1 MFKIVKKHRFSEK
14 VFLFEIEAPLIAKSR
29 KAGNFVIVRVDEK
42 GERMPLTIADADVT
56 KGTITLVVQE
66 VGLSSIKLCNLN
78 EGDCV
83 ADVVGPLGN
92 PTHIE
97 KFGTVICAGGGVGVA
112 PMLPIIRALKT
123 AGNRVL
129 SVIAGRN
136 KDLIILE
143 DEVRASSD
151 ELIIMTDDGSYGEK
165 GVVTVGIEKFI
176 KQEGH
181 VDKAFAIGPP
191 IMMKFCCLL
200 TQKYGI
206 PTDVSLNTIMVDGT
220 GMCGACRLTIG
231 GKTKF
236 VCIDGPEFDGALVDW
251 DEMFKRM
258 GTFKR
263 AEQEELEHFEEHVT
277 AASTTASPGPS
288 KGGEHGASVDND
300 KKDYE
305 VKKENNLAGA
315 EGKNDAEY
323 TAADKNNAGVSIDE
337 LTSRDAQWRK
347 DLRAAVKPKERTA
360 IERVKMPELDPAYRA
375 TTRTEE
381 VNIGLTPEMAM
392 TEAKR
397 CLDCAK
403 PSCVEGCPVNINIP
417 SFVKNIERGD
427 FLSAAKVLKQTSA
440 LPAVCGRV
448 CPQEKQ
454 CESRCIHLKM
464 NEPAVAIGYLERF
477 AADYERES
485 GNISIPEIAPANGMK
500 IAVVG
505 SGPSG
510 LSFAGDM
517 VKRGYEVYVFEALH
531 DIGGVLKY
539 GIPEFRLPN
548 RIVDVEID
556 NLRKMGVHF
565 ETDCIVG
572 KTISIEQLEADG
584 FKGIFVGSGAGL
596 PNFMD
601 IPGENLINIMSS
613 NEYLTRVNLMDA
625 ANPTT
630 DTPMNF
636 GKRVM
641 VVGGGNTAMDSCRTA
656 KRLGAE
662 VTIVYRRSEAE
673 MPARLEEVKHAREE
687 GIEFLTLH
695 NPIEYIGDENG
706 AVRQA
711 VLEVMRLGEP
721 DASGRRRP
729 EPTGETKT
737 IDVDQ
742 VIVAIGVSPN
752 PLVPKS
758 VDGLELGRKNTIV
771 VDDTMRSSRPDLFAG
786 GDIVRGGATVILA
799 MGDGR
804 RAAENMDKQLRGE

>member
-1 MFKIVKKHRFSEK
+1 MNKIVRKEQFSEK

-29 KAGNFVIVRVDEK
+29 KAGNFVIVRVGKK
-42 GERMPLTIADADVT
+42 GERMPLTIADANIEN
-56 KGTITLVVQE
+56 GTITIVVQK
-66 VGLSSIKLCNLN
+66 VGLSSVKLCNLN
-78 EGDCV
+78 VGDYV
-83 ADVVGPLGN
+83 TDVVGPLGN

-112 PMLPIIRALKT
+112 PMLPIIKALKA

-129 SVIAGRN
+129 SVLAGRN
-136 KDLIILE
+136 RDLIILE
-143 DEVRASSD
+143 DEVRKNSD
-151 ELIIMTDDGSYGEK
+151 ETIIMTDDGSYGEK
-165 GVVTVGIEKFI
+165 GVVTVGIEKLI
-176 KQEGH
+176 NQEH
-181 VDKAFAIGPP
+181 IDKVFAIGPP

-200 TQKYGI
+200 TQKYNI
-206 PTDVSLNTIMVDGT
+206 STDVSLNTIMVDGT

-263 AEQEELEHFEEHVT
+263 AEKEEMEHYQEHIDGLNEKQVVE
-277 AASTTASPGPS
+277 TTDIKMDVEPT
-288 KGGEHGASVDND
+288 ND
-300 KKDYE
+300 PIE
-305 VKKENNLAGA
+305 V
-315 EGKNDAEY
+315 
-323 TAADKNNAGVSIDE
+323 
-337 LTSRDAQWRK
+337 LTDRDAQWRK
-347 DLRAAVKPKERTA
+347 DLRATMKPKERKA
-360 IERVKMPELDPAYRA
+360 ISRVIMPELDPTYRA
-375 TTRTEE
+375 TTRLEE
-381 VNIGLTPEMAM
+381 VNKGLTKEMAL

-397 CLDCAK
+397 CLDCAN
-403 PSCVEGCPVNINIP
+403 PSCVEGCPVSINIP
-417 SFVKNIERGD
+417 SFIKNIERGQ
-427 FLSAAKVLKQTSA
+427 FLAAAKVLKNTSA

-454 CESRCIHLKM
+454 CESLCIHLKM

-485 GNISIPEIAPANGMK
+485 GNVSLPEIAPSNGIK

-517 VKRGYEVYVFEALH
+517 AKMGYDVYVFEALH
-531 DIGGVLKY
+531 EIGGVLKY

-556 NLRKMGVHF
+556 NLKKMGVHF
-565 ETDCIVG
+565 QTDCIIG
-572 KTISIEQLEADG
+572 KTISVDELEKKG

-596 PNFMD
+596 PNFMN
-601 IPGENLINIMSS
+601 IPGENFINIMSS

-630 DTPMNF
+630 DTPINI
-636 GKRVM
+636 GKHVV

-656 KRLGAE
+656 KRLGAD
-662 VTIVYRRSEAE
+662 VTLVYRRSEAE
-673 MPARLEEVKHAREE
+673 MPARLEEVKHAKEE
-687 GIEFLTLH
+687 GIKFLTLH
-695 NPIEYIGDENG
+695 NPIEYHADENG
-706 AVRQA
+706 AVKDV
-711 VLEVMRLGEP
+711 VLQEMQLGEP

-729 EPTGETKT
+729 EPIPGKTKT
-737 IDVDQ
+737 LEVDQ
-742 VIVAIGVSPN
+742 VIVAVGVSPN

-758 VDGLELGRKNTIV
+758 IEGLELGRKNTIV
-771 VDDTMRSSRPDLFAG
+771 VNEGMQSSRSDIYAG

-804 RAAENMDKQLRGE
+804 RAAENMDKQLSGK